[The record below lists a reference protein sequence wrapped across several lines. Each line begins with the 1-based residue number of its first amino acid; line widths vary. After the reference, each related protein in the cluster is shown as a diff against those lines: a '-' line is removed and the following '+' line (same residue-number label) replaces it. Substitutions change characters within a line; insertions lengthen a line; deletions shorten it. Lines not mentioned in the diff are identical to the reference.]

1 MRKSRSAE
9 GGRPLRRVLS
19 PAAWVSFG
27 LAAAVLLIPSVVP
40 GSAAGWRTYLELSAS
55 DPAPPTQLVIEA
67 PLLAKLRT
75 LADGLHAEVALC
87 LFGTVDGETAHLTD
101 FFMPEPTLSTPNKS
115 LVRPCPR
122 ETLAV
127 WHNHPLSSSQLYWSR
142 GPRRALDRIRQAHHL
157 CVLSNTDIKT
167 SIRFQHPF
175 VIVGVDRDTWCWW
188 TREEVERF
196 ASDGTAPG
204 LPSPGKLVTAEA
216 DTSRPVASADKR
228 ADEQL
233 GEPDGASVSR
243 LGAPPG
249 GR

>member
-1 MRKSRSAE
+1 MRRSRSATR
-9 GGRPLRRVLS
+9 GGPLRRVWG
-19 PAAWVSFG
+19 PAAWVGFG

-40 GSAAGWRTYLELSAS
+40 GSAPRWRSYLELSAP

-87 LFGTVDGETAHLTD
+87 LSGTVDGDTARLTD

-115 LVRPCPR
+115 LVRPCPP
-122 ETLAV
+122 EALAV
-127 WHNHPLSSSQLYWSR
+127 WHNHPLSSSQAYWIR
-142 GPRRALDRIRQAHHL
+142 GPRRALERIGQARRL

-167 SIRFQHPF
+167 SLRFEHPF

-204 LPSPGKLVTAEA
+204 LPLPDKLVAGQA
-216 DTSRPVASADKR
+216 GTSKPMARDSGS
-228 ADEQL
+228 
-233 GEPDGASVSR
+233 GESGESR
-243 LGAPPG
+243 LGAP
-249 GR
+249 R

>member
-1 MRKSRSAE
+1 MRGSRSAE
-9 GGRPLRRVLS
+9 RGRPLRRLLGL
-19 PAAWVSFG
+19 AAWVGFG

-40 GSAAGWRTYLELSAS
+40 GSAPGWRTYLELSAP
-55 DPAPPTQLVIEA
+55 DAAPPTQLVIEA

-115 LVRPCPR
+115 LVRPCPQ

-127 WHNHPLSSSQLYWSR
+127 WHNHPLSSSQPYWIR
-142 GPRRALDRIRQAHHL
+142 GPRRTLERTRQAHHL

-167 SIRFQHPF
+167 SVRFHHPF

-196 ASDGTAPG
+196 ANDGTAPG
-204 LPSPGKLVTAEA
+204 LPSQGKLVAGQSG
-216 DTSRPVASADKR
+216 TSRPMARTGGS
-228 ADEQL
+228 
-233 GEPDGASVSR
+233 GGSGASGESR
-243 LGAPPG
+243 LGAP
-249 GR
+249 R

>member
-1 MRKSRSAE
+1 MRRSRSGE
-9 GGRPLRRVLS
+9 RGRPLRRVWG
-19 PAAWVSFG
+19 PAAWVGFG

-40 GSAAGWRTYLELSAS
+40 GSAPGWRTYLELSAP

-87 LFGTVDGETAHLTD
+87 LFGTVDGDTAHLTD

-115 LVRPCPR
+115 LVRPCPP

-127 WHNHPLSSSQLYWSR
+127 WHNHPLSSSQLYWNR
-142 GPRRALDRIRQAHHL
+142 GPRRTLERTRQAHRL

-204 LPSPGKLVTAEA
+204 LPSPGNLVAGQAGTSGPIVKASGSGGSAE
-216 DTSRPVASADKR
+216 SS
-228 ADEQL
+228 
-233 GEPDGASVSR
+233 
-243 LGAPPG
+243 LGAP
-249 GR
+249 R

>member
-1 MRKSRSAE
+1 MRRSRSAE
-9 GGRPLRRVLS
+9 RGRPLRRVLGL
-19 PAAWVSFG
+19 AAWGGFG

-40 GSAAGWRTYLELSAS
+40 GSAPGLKTYLELSAP

-87 LFGTVDGETAHLTD
+87 LFGTVDGDTAHLTD

-115 LVRPCPR
+115 LVRPCPP

-127 WHNHPLSSSQLYWSR
+127 WHNHPLSHSQLYWNR
-142 GPRRALDRIRQAHHL
+142 GPRHTLERTRQAHRL

-204 LPSPGKLVTAEA
+204 LPSPGNLVAGQAGTSGPIVKASGSGGRAE
-216 DTSRPVASADKR
+216 SS
-228 ADEQL
+228 
-233 GEPDGASVSR
+233 
-243 LGAPPG
+243 LGAPK
-249 GR
+249 